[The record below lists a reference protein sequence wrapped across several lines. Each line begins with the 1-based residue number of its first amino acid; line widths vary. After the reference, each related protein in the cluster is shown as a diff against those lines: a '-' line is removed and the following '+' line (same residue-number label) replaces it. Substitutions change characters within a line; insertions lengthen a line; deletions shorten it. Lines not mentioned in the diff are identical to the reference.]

1 MKRVLCCLCYF
12 WSRLM
17 FGINPKRIVVKINI
31 NKNNSFIVIK
41 YGTNKVHHSL
51 VVAVIKWPKV
61 LNAVKQVQVIFIMK
75 QMHEKKKKTKLS
87 DVSQHRQYR
96 TINLSQYY
104 PGLKVQTRLRRSTLI
119 LQRINEIP
127 AFQGETFIQLS
138 AGIPPLSPSLTHSL
152 RNVLNLLI
160 WWAMTL

>member
-17 FGINPKRIVVKINI
+17 FGFNLKRISVKINI

-51 VVAVIKWPKV
+51 VVADQMTKSLKCSETSPGDFYHET
-61 LNAVKQVQVIFIMK
+61 NAW
-75 QMHEKKKKTKLS
+75 KKKQLS

>member
-51 VVAVIKWPKV
+51 VVADQMTKSLKCSETSPGDFYHET
-61 LNAVKQVQVIFIMK
+61 NAW
-75 QMHEKKKKTKLS
+75 KKKLS

>member
-17 FGINPKRIVVKINI
+17 FGFNPKRIVVKINI

-51 VVAVIKWPKV
+51 VVADQMTKSLKCSETSPGDFYHET
-61 LNAVKQVQVIFIMK
+61 NAW
-75 QMHEKKKKTKLS
+75 KKNLS